1 LVNFFETV
9 YLTLKPGAYY
19 LVDVHSICSHSLGL
33 TIYDSLIIAS
43 ATEADC
49 EILYAEDLQHNHLV
63 ENKLRIV
70 NPFI

>member
-1 LVNFFETV
+1 LVSFFETAN
-9 YLTLKPGAYY
+9 LTLKPGAYY
-19 LVDVHSICSHSLGL
+19 LVDVHSIYSRSLGL

-43 ATEADC
+43 ALEADC
-49 EILYAEDLQHNHLV
+49 KILYTEDLQHNHLV